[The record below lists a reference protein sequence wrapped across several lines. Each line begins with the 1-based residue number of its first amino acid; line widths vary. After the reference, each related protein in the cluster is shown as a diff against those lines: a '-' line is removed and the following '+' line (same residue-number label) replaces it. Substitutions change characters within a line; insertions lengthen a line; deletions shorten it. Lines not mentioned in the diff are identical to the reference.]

1 FLHTLLDRPRQRA
14 ANGLGRRQV
23 ELILRKDVL
32 QPARVEGKAR
42 QADRRDGVAAKGEG
56 ASDADRHARN
66 APGVK
71 RALKSISPG
80 NQVERFVVG
89 KIEHFAVNRFGRGPQ
104 QLEILIGEV
113 FNIAEGFQSGR
124 ASDVKVET
132 A

>member
-1 FLHTLLDRPRQRA
+1 
-14 ANGLGRRQV
+14 
-23 ELILRKDVL
+23 
-32 QPARVEGKAR
+32 
-42 QADRRDGVAAKGEG
+42 G

-132 A
+132 AFYQLQEAPIVAAHAGPPHGGG